1 MAGAIG
7 PAYSESEI
15 GALEAQVLP
24 KYLSIFHSLALGKLT
39 LSSNAKVATLG
50 LLASSLK
57 TSIAALHPSAEVEP
71 LSAIPIPHGDKS
83 FSHAVAVHPLTPPAE
98 RRRLFNELFR
108 VLGQD
113 GQLALAI
120 PLRGSYPEVS
130 DMLREYALKSDSTRV
145 AEAVEIAAQ
154 SRPTPETLTEELE
167 GVGFD
172 DVSVSL
178 ELLSVP
184 FESGKDFV
192 GHPLLSLVVGR
203 DVAAALGLPRE
214 TVDPALAYV
223 EEAIGKYW
231 SEGPFELA
239 VNLGCVSATKR

>member
-1 MAGAIG
+1 MIG

-24 KYLSIFHSLALGKLT
+24 KYLSIFHSLALEKLS
-39 LSSNAKVATLG
+39 LSSKAKIATLG
-50 LLASSLK
+50 LLSSSLK
-57 TSIAALHPSAEVEP
+57 TSIASLHPEAEVES

-83 FSHAVAVHPLTPPAE
+83 FSHAVAVHPLTPPKE
-98 RRRLFNELFR
+98 RRRLFGELFR
-108 VLGQD
+108 VLGPE

-167 GVGFD
+167 GIGFD

-184 FESGKDFV
+184 FESGKEFV

-203 DVAAALGLPRE
+203 DVAAALGLPQDTIE
-214 TVDPALAYV
+214 PALAYV
-223 EEAIGKYW
+223 EDAIGKYW

>member
-7 PAYSESEI
+7 PAYSESEL

-24 KYLSIFHSLALGKLT
+24 KYLSIFHSLALDKLRF
-39 LSSNAKVATLG
+39 SSKAKVLTLG
-50 LLASSLK
+50 LLASSLE
-57 TSIAALHPSAEVEP
+57 TSIAAREPSAQVDSS
-71 LSAIPIPHGDKS
+71 SAIPIPHGDKA
-83 FSHAVAVHPLTPPAE
+83 FSHAVAVHPLTPPSE
-98 RRRLFNELFR
+98 RQRLFRELFR
-108 VLGQD
+108 VLGAD

-120 PLRGSYPEVS
+120 PLRGSYPEIS
-130 DMLREYALKSDSTRV
+130 DMLREYALKSDSPRV
-145 AEAVEIAAQ
+145 AEAVEIAGQ

-184 FESGKDFV
+184 FDSGKDFV
-192 GHPLLSLVVGR
+192 SHPLLSLVVGR
-203 DVAAALGLPRE
+203 DVAAALGLPRDA
-214 TVDPALAYV
+214 VDPALAYV
-223 EEAIGKYW
+223 EDAIGKYW